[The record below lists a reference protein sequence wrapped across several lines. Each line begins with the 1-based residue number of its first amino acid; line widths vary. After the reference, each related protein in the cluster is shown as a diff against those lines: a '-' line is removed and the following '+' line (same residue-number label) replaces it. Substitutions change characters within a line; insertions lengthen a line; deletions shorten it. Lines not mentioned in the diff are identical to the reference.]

1 MRENYLFVNV
11 PPGLNKDTHDF
22 FEWNPELRYFDCINK
37 LVKSVGPMT
46 ASNIMWAVYL
56 VLDPDSK
63 FYAERL
69 ESRKKHIADNFLK
82 IPDFDWD
89 SIDYV
94 MSCYPGISMSPA
106 KSDYYRVRSLFN
118 KLLDDAEGYES
129 AEAQAFLSKLSSIY
143 IGIDKSET
151 RMVKEKGKATEVKGS
166 QQPGKFAKSRKT

>member
-11 PPGLNKDTHDF
+11 PPGLNKETHDF
-22 FEWNPELRYFDCINK
+22 FEWNPELRYFDCINQ

-69 ESRKKHIADNFLK
+69 EIRKKHIADNFLK

-94 MSCYPGISMSPA
+94 LSCYPKISMSPA
-106 KSDYYRVRSLFN
+106 KNDYYRVRSLFN
-118 KLLDDAEGYES
+118 KMLDEVEGEES
-129 AEAQAFLSKLSSIY
+129 EKIQAFLAKLSSIY
-143 IGIDKSET
+143 LGIDKSEN
-151 RMVKEKGKATEVKGS
+151 RMVKEKGKAIEVKGT